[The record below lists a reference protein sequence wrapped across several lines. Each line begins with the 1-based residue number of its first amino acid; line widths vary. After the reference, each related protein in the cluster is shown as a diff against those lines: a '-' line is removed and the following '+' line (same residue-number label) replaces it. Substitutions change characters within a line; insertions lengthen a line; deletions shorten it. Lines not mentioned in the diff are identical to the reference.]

1 MPFPKDKPARL
12 TDIDNRKRSLSF
24 KAILFIIILIA
35 LFSWF
40 FTGGTF
46 KLYASIFFFLY
57 NLTGQIWISV
67 ILIGVVQNIAF
78 LPLRFIG
85 LMMEDRVKQFKDTVE
100 SAKEDQQYFV
110 FNKKVKEGDTSA
122 LFFILEFIVNAMA
135 FFSAGRIF
143 LIDFYTQ
150 KLDPKFLYD
159 FVAYPKYPLKGTL
172 FTPPFIRID
181 ETFALPWSTIFQFW
195 AVTLAL
201 AIIPRLLWR
210 LVKFILKNNKK
221 VLNARIGYNRAVNYI
236 SGFSGTLFVIS
247 LFLLRNIPKKV
258 TPIILSFDLTRQNT
272 TLNLFTAVVTFLTTV
287 HAGIKR
293 NNLAVAEAKK
303 ADIEDS
309 VIKKVSRQN
318 LRNSFKN
325 ALILG
330 IGAFLIT
337 NQIPSAFELSVATF
351 EALYIISP
359 YSFDLILKSA
369 KPKLKTDEPTS

>member
-35 LFSWF
+35 LFTWF

>member
-1 MPFPKDKPARL
+1 MLFPKDKPARL

-67 ILIGVVQNIAF
+67 ILIGVTQNIAF

-272 TLNLFTAVVTFLTTV
+272 PLNLFTAVVTFLTTV

-303 ADIEDS
+303 AEIEDS

-330 IGAFLIT
+330 VGAFLIT

-369 KPKLKTDEPTS
+369 KPKLNTDESTS

>member
-12 TDIDNRKRSLSF
+12 TDIDKRSRSLSF

-35 LFSWF
+35 LFTWF

>member
-172 FTPPFIRID
+172 FTPPFIRVD

-221 VLNARIGYNRAVNYI
+221 VLNARIGYNQAVNYI

-247 LFLLRNIPKKV
+247 LFLLRNIPKKI

-272 TLNLFTAVVTFLTTV
+272 SLNLFTAVVTFLTTI

-330 IGAFLIT
+330 VGAFLIT

-369 KPKLKTDEPTS
+369 KPKLKIDEPTS

>member
-1 MPFPKDKPARL
+1 MPLPKDKPVRL
-12 TDIDNRKRSLSF
+12 SDIDKRSRSLSF
-24 KAILFIIILIA
+24 KSILFIIVLIA
-35 LFSWF
+35 LFTWF

-46 KLYASIFFFLY
+46 KFYASVFFFLY

-67 ILIGVVQNIAF
+67 ILIGITQNIAF

-85 LMMEDRVKQFKDTVE
+85 LLMEDRVKQFKDTVE
-100 SAKEDQQYFV
+100 SAKDDQQYFV
-110 FNKKVKEGDTSA
+110 FNKKVREGDTSA
-122 LFFILEFIVNAMA
+122 IFFILEFIVNAMA

-150 KLDPKFLYD
+150 KLDPKFLYS
-159 FVAYPKYPLKGTL
+159 FVTYPKYPLKGTL
-172 FTPPFIRID
+172 FTPPFIRVD

-201 AIIPRLLWR
+201 AIIPRFLWR
-210 LVKFILKNNKK
+210 LVKFILKNNQKI
-221 VLNARIGYNRAVNYI
+221 LSARIGYNRAVNYI

-272 TLNLFTAVVTFLTTV
+272 PLNLFTAVVTFLTTI

-293 NNLAVAEAKK
+293 NNLAVIEAKK
-303 ADIEDS
+303 ADIEDN

-330 IGAFLIT
+330 AGAFFIT

-351 EALYIISP
+351 EAIYIISP

-369 KPKLKTDEPTS
+369 RPKPKTDEPTS

>member
-1 MPFPKDKPARL
+1 MLFPKDKPARL
-12 TDIDNRKRSLSF
+12 TDIDKRSRSLSF

-35 LFSWF
+35 LFTWF

-46 KLYASIFFFLY
+46 KLYANIFFFLY

-67 ILIGVVQNIAF
+67 ILIGVTQNIAF

-85 LMMEDRVKQFKDTVE
+85 LLMEDRVKQFKETVE
-100 SAKEDQQYFV
+100 STKEDQQYLV

-143 LIDFYTQ
+143 LIDFYSQ

-159 FVAYPKYPLKGTL
+159 FVTYPKYPLKGTL
-172 FTPPFIRID
+172 FTPPFIRVD
-181 ETFALPWSTIFQFW
+181 QTFALDWSIIFRFW
-195 AVTLAL
+195 AVVLFL

-210 LVKFILKNNKK
+210 LVKFILKNNQKI
-221 VLNARIGYNRAVNYI
+221 LSARISYNRVINYL
-236 SGFSGTLFVIS
+236 SGFSGTLFILS
-247 LFLLRNIPKKV
+247 LFLLRNIPQKV
-258 TPIILSFDLTRQNT
+258 TPIKLTIDLTRQNT
-272 TLNLFTAVVTFLTTV
+272 GFNLFTAVITFFTTI

-293 NNLAVAEAKK
+293 NSLAVAEAKK
-303 ADIEDS
+303 AEIYPDI
-309 VIKKVSRQN
+309 IKKVSRQN
-318 LRNSFKN
+318 FKKSFKN
-325 ALILG
+325 GLILAA
-330 IGAFLIT
+330 GAFFIT

-359 YSFDLILKSA
+359 YTFDRIIKSA
-369 KPKLKTDEPTS
+369 KSKNVTIT

>member
-1 MPFPKDKPARL
+1 MLFPKDKPARL
-12 TDIDNRKRSLSF
+12 TDIDKRSRSLSF
-24 KAILFIIILIA
+24 KAILLVFILIA
-35 LFSWF
+35 LFTWF
-40 FTGGTF
+40 LTGGTF

-67 ILIGVVQNIAF
+67 ILIGVTQNIAF

-100 SAKEDQQYFV
+100 SAKEDQQYLV

-122 LFFILEFIVNAMA
+122 IFFILEFIVNAMA

-143 LIDFYTQ
+143 LIDFYSQ

-159 FVAYPKYPLKGTL
+159 FITYPKYPLKGTL
-172 FTPPFIRID
+172 FTPPFIRVD
-181 ETFALPWSTIFQFW
+181 QTFALSWTTIFQFW
-195 AVTLAL
+195 FVILAL
-201 AIIPRLLWR
+201 TVIPRLLWR

-221 VLNARIGYNRAVNYI
+221 VLSARIGYNRGMKYLN
-236 SGFSGTLFVIS
+236 GFSGTLFIVS
-247 LFLLRNIPKKV
+247 LFLLRHIPNKV
-258 TPIILSFDLTRQNT
+258 TPIMLSIDLTRQNT
-272 TLNLFTAVVTFLTTV
+272 PFNLFTAVITFLTTI

-293 NNLAVAEAKK
+293 NNLAVTEAKK
-303 ADIEDS
+303 ADISPD
-309 VIKKVSRQN
+309 VIKKVSRRN

-325 ALILG
+325 AMILG
-330 IGAFLIT
+330 AGAFFIT

-351 EALYIISP
+351 EALYILSP

-369 KPKLKTDEPTS
+369 RPKPKIDEQVT

>member
-1 MPFPKDKPARL
+1 MLFPKDKPARL

-35 LFSWF
+35 LFTWF

-67 ILIGVVQNIAF
+67 ILIGVTQNIAF

-150 KLDPKFLYD
+150 KLDSKFLYD
-159 FVAYPKYPLKGTL
+159 FVTYPKYPLKGTL
-172 FTPPFIRID
+172 FTPPFIRVD

-195 AVTLAL
+195 AIVIAL
-201 AIIPRLLWR
+201 TVIPRLLWR

-221 VLNARIGYNRAVNYI
+221 VLNARIGYNRGMKYLN
-236 SGFSGTLFVIS
+236 GFSGTLFVVS
-247 LFLLRNIPKKV
+247 LFLLRHIPKKV
-258 TPIILSFDLTRQNT
+258 TPIMLSFDLTRQNT
-272 TLNLFTAVVTFLTTV
+272 SLNLFTAVVTFLTTM

-309 VIKKVSRQN
+309 VIKKVSRHN

-330 IGAFLIT
+330 IGAFFIT

-351 EALYIISP
+351 EFIYILSP

-369 KPKLKTDEPTS
+369 RPKPTIDEPKS